1 MRRLLLIMKK
11 TLVTILASLGRQFLF
26 WLLMFAAARTIFLLY
41 NLNLL
46 RVEGIA
52 FGSAMASYWHAIPLD
67 IATAGYFMI
76 FPLLLTLI
84 QTLYSP
90 RWINTVN
97 KAYTLLAI
105 VLYTLLVSAELG
117 IYPEWKTKMPFKA
130 FNYMSHPT
138 EVYDTVATSIF
149 FTLIIFWLIFAGI
162 SYWGYKRIFYRD
174 LVHVSR
180 SIIVTLIILIVIT
193 PLMFIGIRGGV
204 QPIPINQSK
213 SYYSTHNI
221 LNLAAVN
228 SGFNLMISA
237 IENYK
242 NLGHNPFAFYPE
254 AQAEERVTQLFYT
267 PQDTTTL
274 FLTTQQP
281 NIVLLILESW
291 SADLIE
297 SLGGEPGI
305 TPEFHELENQGIL
318 FTRLWAT
325 GPRSEQAMGSIFA
338 GFPAHPISS
347 VTVQPEKFAK
357 VPTIT
362 SKLIEKGYH
371 TSFYFGGQLM
381 YGNIKGF
388 VLYNGFEKVTEG
400 ADFKNKVIRGKLG
413 VHDEFVLS
421 RQLADLNSEKQPFF
435 SALFTLSSHA
445 PYDQPMEEVLNWGE
459 NEQPYINSAH
469 YTDRCLGNYFR
480 EARQQPWFKNTLFI
494 VVADHSHNSYRNWS
508 FTTPAYHKIP
518 LLFYGEVIKE
528 EFRGKQI
535 SRLSNQSDLAATLMH
550 QLGLSAS
557 EFKWSRNLLNPYS
570 PEFAYFSF
578 EEGLG
583 FVVPEGHFVYD
594 ARIDHFNELS
604 LPEPQKEGVIE
615 TGKSYLQ
622 VLFQDYM
629 DL

>member
-1 MRRLLLIMKK
+1 MKK
-11 TLVTILASLGRQFLF
+11 TFVTTLVSLCRQFIF

-46 RVEGIA
+46 RIEKIS
-52 FGSAMASYWHAIPLD
+52 FGSAVASYWHAIPLD

-76 FPLLLTLI
+76 FPLLLVVI

-90 RWINTVN
+90 RWLNRVN
-97 KAYTLLAI
+97 KIYTFLAI
-105 VLYTLLVSAELG
+105 ALYTLLVTSELG
-117 IYPEWKTKMPFKA
+117 IYPEWKTKMPFKV
-130 FNYMSHPT
+130 FNYLSHPA
-138 EVYDTVATSIF
+138 EVYDSLATSIF
-149 FTLIIFWLIFAGI
+149 FTLVVMWIVFAGL
-162 SYWGYKRIFYRD
+162 SFWFYKKYFYRD
-174 LVHVSR
+174 IVHTPR
-180 SIIVTLIILIVIT
+180 SILVSLFTVIILL

-242 NLGHNPFAFYPE
+242 NLGHNPFEFYPE
-254 AQAEERVTQLFYT
+254 AQAEARVNQLFYT
-267 PQDTTTL
+267 QRDTTTH
-274 FLTTQQP
+274 FLTTRQP

-305 TPEFHELENQGIL
+305 TPEFHELEKEGIL
-318 FTRLWAT
+318 FTKLWAT

-347 VTVQPEKFAK
+347 VTVQPEKFSK

-362 SKLIEKGYH
+362 SKLIDQGYH
-371 TSFYFGGQLM
+371 TSFYFGGQLI

-388 VLYNGFEKVTEG
+388 LLYNGFEKVTEG

-421 RQLADLNSEKQPFF
+421 RQLADLNNEKQPFF

-445 PYDQPMEEVLNWGE
+445 PYDQPMEQVLDWGE
-459 NEQPYINSAH
+459 NEQPYINSAY
-469 YTDRCLGNYFR
+469 YTDRSLGNYFR
-480 EARQQPWFKNTLFI
+480 EAREQPWFKNTLFI
-494 VVADHSHNSYRNWS
+494 IMADHSHNSYRNWS

-518 LLFYGEVIKE
+518 LLFYGDVIKD

-535 SRLSNQSDLAATLMH
+535 SRLSNQSDLAATLMN
-550 QLGLSAS
+550 QMGLSAN
-557 EFKWSRNLLNPYS
+557 EFKWSRNLFNPYS

-578 EEGLG
+578 EEGVG
-583 FVVPEGHFVYD
+583 FVVPQGHFVYD

-604 LPEPQKEGVIE
+604 LPEPEKDAVIE

-622 VLFQDYM
+622 VLFKDYM

>member
-1 MRRLLLIMKK
+1 MNT
-11 TLVTILASLGRQFLF
+11 TLYKIPASLGRQFLF

-46 RVEGIA
+46 NIEGIPA
-52 FGSAMASYWHAIPLD
+52 ISALASYWYAIPLD
-67 IATAGYFMI
+67 VATAGYLLL
-76 FPLLLTLI
+76 FPLLLSII
-84 QTLYSP
+84 QTFYSP

-97 KAYTLLAI
+97 KIYTLLAI
-105 VLYTLLVSAELG
+105 ILYTLLVTAELG
-117 IYPEWKTKMPFKA
+117 IYPEWKTKMPFKV
-130 FNYMSHPT
+130 FNYLSHPS

-149 FTLIIFWLIFAGI
+149 FTLIVIWIAFAGLSFWL
-162 SYWGYKRIFYRD
+162 YKKYFYKD
-174 LVHVSR
+174 
-180 SIIVTLIILIVIT
+180 IVNVPQSFIASAIAVFIIL
-193 PLMFIGIRGGV
+193 PLMFAGIRGGV

-242 NLGHNPFAFYPE
+242 NLGHNPFDFYPE
-254 AQAEERVTQLFYT
+254 AEAEERVNQLLFT
-267 PQDTTTL
+267 PRDSTTVVLDTNR
-274 FLTTQQP
+274 P

-305 TPEFHELENQGIL
+305 TPEFHELEKQGIL
-318 FTRLWAT
+318 FSGLWAT

-347 VTVQPEKFAK
+347 VTVQPEKFVK

-362 SKLIEKGYH
+362 SRLINEGYH

-388 VLYNGFEKVTEG
+388 ILQNGFAKVVEG

-413 VHDEFVLS
+413 VHDEYVLS
-421 RQLADLNSEKQPFF
+421 RQLADLNKEKQPFF

-445 PYDQPMEEVLNWGE
+445 PYDQPMEEVLKWGD
-459 NEQPYINSAH
+459 NERPYINSAH
-469 YTDRCLGNYFR
+469 YTDKCLGNYFR
-480 EARQQPWFKNTLFI
+480 EARKQPWFKNTLFI
-494 VVADHSHNSYRNWS
+494 IVADHSHNSYRNWS

-518 LLFYGEVIKE
+518 LLFYGDVIKKP
-528 EFRGKQI
+528 FRGTKI
-535 SRLSNQSDLAATLMH
+535 SRLSNQSDLAATLLN
-550 QLGLSAS
+550 QLNLDAS
-557 EFKWSRNLLNPYS
+557 EFKWSRNLLNPYA

-583 FVVPEGHFVYD
+583 FVVPDGHFVYD
-594 ARIDHFNELS
+594 ARIDHFNEVS
-604 LPEPQKEGVIE
+604 LPENKKDEIIK

-622 VLFQDYM
+622 VIFQKYM

>member
-1 MRRLLLIMKK
+1 
-11 TLVTILASLGRQFLF
+11 
-26 WLLMFAAARTIFLLY
+26 MFAAARTIFLLY

-46 RVEGIA
+46 NIEGIPA
-52 FGSAMASYWHAIPLD
+52 ISALASYWYAIPLD
-67 IATAGYFMI
+67 VATAGYLLL
-76 FPLLLTLI
+76 FPLLLSII
-84 QTLYSP
+84 QTFYSP

-97 KAYTLLAI
+97 KIYTLLAI
-105 VLYTLLVSAELG
+105 ILYTLLVTAELG
-117 IYPEWKTKMPFKA
+117 IYPEWKTKMPFKV
-130 FNYMSHPT
+130 FNYLSHPS

-149 FTLIIFWLIFAGI
+149 FTLIVIWIAFAGLSFWL
-162 SYWGYKRIFYRD
+162 YKKYFYKD
-174 LVHVSR
+174 
-180 SIIVTLIILIVIT
+180 IVNVPQSFIASAIAVFIIL
-193 PLMFIGIRGGV
+193 PLMFAGIRGGV

-242 NLGHNPFAFYPE
+242 NLGHNPFDFYPE
-254 AQAEERVTQLFYT
+254 AEAEERVNQLLFT
-267 PQDTTTL
+267 PRDSTTVVLDTNR
-274 FLTTQQP
+274 P

-305 TPEFHELENQGIL
+305 TPEFHELEKQGIL
-318 FTRLWAT
+318 FSGLWAT

-347 VTVQPEKFAK
+347 VTVQPEKFVK

-362 SKLIEKGYH
+362 SRLINEGYH

-388 VLYNGFEKVTEG
+388 ILQNGFAKVVEG

-413 VHDEFVLS
+413 VHDEYVLS
-421 RQLADLNSEKQPFF
+421 RQLADLNKEKQPFF

-445 PYDQPMEEVLNWGE
+445 PYDQPMEEVLKWGD
-459 NEQPYINSAH
+459 NERPYINSAH
-469 YTDRCLGNYFR
+469 YTDKCLGNYFR
-480 EARQQPWFKNTLFI
+480 EARKQPWFKNTLFI
-494 VVADHSHNSYRNWS
+494 IVADHSHNSYRNWS

-518 LLFYGEVIKE
+518 LLFYGDVIKKP
-528 EFRGKQI
+528 FRGTKI
-535 SRLSNQSDLAATLMH
+535 SRLSNQSDLAATLLN
-550 QLGLSAS
+550 QLNLDAS
-557 EFKWSRNLLNPYS
+557 EFKWSRNLLNPYA

-583 FVVPEGHFVYD
+583 FVVPDGHFVYD
-594 ARIDHFNELS
+594 ARIDHFNEVS
-604 LPEPQKEGVIE
+604 LPENKKDEIIK

-622 VLFQDYM
+622 VIFQKYM